1 MKDQL
6 VLDLE
11 TQFEFAEVGGRDYV
25 HLLKVSLVGVYSYLQ
40 DEFLSFEEH
49 EIPKLEELL
58 KNTDL
63 IVGFNTKFFDYTV
76 LQPYLKEVD
85 LKKMR
90 SCDIMED
97 ATNVLGFRVSLDSV
111 AKATLGTQKSGH
123 GLDAIRYFREGN
135 MDALRKY
142 CLDDV
147 RITRD
152 VFEYG
157 RHNGKILFVS
167 RYQNESGVVPVTW
180 KFNTA
185 QKNSPASAA
194 SEADVMPEAVSSHRA
209 DVKTGNYSLF

>member
-85 LKKMR
+85 LKTMR

-123 GLDAIRYFREGN
+123 GLDAIRYFREWN
-135 MDALRKY
+135 MDALKKY

-157 RHNGKILFVS
+157 RANGKILLVS

-185 QKNSPASAA
+185 QKNGSPAVFVESDA
-194 SEADVMPEAVSSHRA
+194 PVSVSHRT
-209 DVKTGNYSLF
+209 DGK